1 MPTFSVVIVTAP
13 PFTPGA
19 DASASLNRIDG
30 REALLRSVELFLNRD
45 EVKQVQLVVPSDLLD
60 EIKRK
65 HGAHLGF
72 SGASVLGAAARF
84 GDQIAAAVPAL
95 AAECTHVLVHDAARP
110 SVPYTDLEAVTS
122 AASGKATIAALS
134 LPLRAGLVQLDEGG
148 EAIGLLHPAEYAQ
161 LVTPLMF
168 TKAKFVELA
177 AAKREPH
184 ASELSLIKGSPLNV
198 RLSSSQEAS
207 FVKAMLSMLPKPKL
221 RGGLS
226 PFDEAQW

>member
-1 MPTFSVVIVTAP
+1 MPIFSVVIVTTP

-45 EVKQVQLVVPSDLLD
+45 EVKQVQLVVPNELLD

-84 GDQIAAAVPAL
+84 GDQLAAAAPAL

-110 SVPYTDLEAVTS
+110 SVPYTDIEALTN

-148 EAIGLLHPAEYAQ
+148 DSIGLLNPADYAQ

-207 FVKAMLSMLPKPKL
+207 FVKAMLSMLPKPKV